1 MLWNSH
7 TIQFLCLGTLKQK
20 FVMNIMIQCQD
31 DLLEIVTLTSVGT
44 AGQTGRGVPQ
54 IIRQELYNSVM
65 HFIILDLFQ
74 QPYPARGICVA
85 GPFLSQ
91 GP

>member
-1 MLWNSH
+1 
-7 TIQFLCLGTLKQK
+7 
-20 FVMNIMIQCQD
+20 MNIMIQCQD

-44 AGQTGRGVPQ
+44 VGQTGRGVPQ

-74 QPYPARGICVA
+74 RPYPASGICVA
-85 GPFLSQ
+85 GPFLLQ